1 MKLRKFAV
9 GEPNVTRLKRYCM
22 DECASLTYTMVLR
35 YTFFHMIRQMP
46 KELQILTQHLPP
58 LEERYHIKHIGI
70 FGSVAK
76 GRSTRGSD
84 VDVLVE
90 FSKPI
95 GFFKFLELEEDLGKI
110 LGRKV
115 DLVSRDA
122 LKPIVR
128 QAILSETVYA

>member
-1 MKLRKFAV
+1 
-9 GEPNVTRLKRYCM
+9 
-22 DECASLTYTMVLR
+22 
-35 YTFFHMIRQMP
+35 MIRQIP
-46 KELQILTQHLPP
+46 KELGILTQHLPP
-58 LEERYHIKHIGI
+58 LEARYHVKQIGI

-76 GRSTRGSD
+76 GESTKESD

-90 FSKPI
+90 FTQPI

-115 DLVSRDA
+115 DLVSRNA

-128 QAILSETVYA
+128 QVILSETVYA